1 MWLLVVGL
9 VAIGLKYFA
18 VGFFAGLAWWI
29 VLLPFPAAMLWWA
42 FADWSGYTARR
53 AMERDDA
60 RKQAR
65 IDRQRD
71 VLGLTTRARS
81 AARRKP

>member
-1 MWLLVVGL
+1 MWLLIVGL
-9 VAIGLKYFA
+9 VAIALKYFE

-29 VLLPFPAAMLWWA
+29 VLLPFPAAMLWWT

-71 VLGLTTRARS
+71 ALGLTTRARG

>member
-9 VAIGLKYFA
+9 LAIALKYFE
-18 VGFFAGLAWWI
+18 VGLFAGLAWWI

-60 RKQAR
+60 RRQDR
-65 IDRQRD
+65 VDRQRD
-71 VLGLTTRARS
+71 ALGLGTRRGS
-81 AARRKP
+81 ARRKP